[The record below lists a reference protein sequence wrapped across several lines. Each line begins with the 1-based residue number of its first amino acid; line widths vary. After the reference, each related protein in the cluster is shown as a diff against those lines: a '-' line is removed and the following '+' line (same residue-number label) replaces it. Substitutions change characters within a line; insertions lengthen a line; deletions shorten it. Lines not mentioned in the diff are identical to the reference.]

1 MNGIQAIGISDFE
14 RFFSIW
20 KQGLAEAISNEM
32 ATTAIDEDHYRNAF
46 KKHFEQLIE
55 PFAIWGYYDGGE
67 LQAWVSLLPCQA
79 GVIMEQNF
87 AQISLYVDNLYKTK
101 GIGKLL
107 VKYAVEQARQHT
119 CLWYIL
125 AYISEQNVPVQ
136 WIVKSQGFTKV
147 GVLPNATKNTLVPML
162 GYWVLGL

>member
-1 MNGIQAIGISDFE
+1 MNGIKAIGKSDFE

-20 KQGLAEAISNEM
+20 KQGLADAVSYEM
-32 ATTAIDEDHYRNAF
+32 ATAASDEDRYRSAF
-46 KKHFEQLIE
+46 EKHFEQLID

-87 AQISLYVDNLYKTK
+87 GQISLYVDNLYKTK

-107 VKYAVEQARQHT
+107 VEYAVEQARQRT

-125 AYISEQNVPVQ
+125 AYISEQNIPVQ
-136 WIVKSQGFTKV
+136 RIVTSQGFTKV
-147 GVLPNATKNTLVPML
+147 GVLPNATQNTLVPTL